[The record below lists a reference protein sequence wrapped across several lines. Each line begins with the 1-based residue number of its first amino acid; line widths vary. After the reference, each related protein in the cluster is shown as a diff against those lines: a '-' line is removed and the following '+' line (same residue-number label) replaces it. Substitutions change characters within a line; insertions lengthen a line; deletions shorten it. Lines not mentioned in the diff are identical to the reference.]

1 LLLAAEIAAAEER
14 RRMLLLAKGQHTYLK
29 KGEGH
34 KAAEEAGHV
43 HNQMLIEE
51 KAKRDIAT
59 YSISHAKKEGLLVKP
74 TTTGSRPTSA
84 VML

>member
-1 LLLAAEIAAAEER
+1 MLAAEIAAAEER

-51 KAKRDIAT
+51 K
-59 YSISHAKKEGLLVKP
+59 
-74 TTTGSRPTSA
+74 
-84 VML
+84 VM